1 MKMGTF
7 GIGLWEIIFILMIA
21 LLVFGPG
28 RLPEMARTLGRGV
41 NWLRKASFDVSRQIS
56 KEWDETKDETGAKDK
71 GEGDQK
77 S

>member
-1 MKMGTF
+1 MGTF
-7 GIGLWEIIFILMIA
+7 GIGLGEIIFILIIA

-28 RLPEMARTLGRGV
+28 RLPDAAHSLGKGI
-41 NWLRKASFDVSRQIS
+41 NWLRKSSSEASRQIS
-56 KEWDETKDETGAKDK
+56 KEWEEIKDDMVGKDK